1 MDVYNNKLKVN
12 CFILCTRMLWQ
23 KKWENLRL
31 DTFRSI
37 FVRPCCL
44 CVSKAPV
51 IFKVLIGR
59 NCDPEVKHLTTHHM
73 VEMGDK
79 QDTQDSETISTDD
92 DDEMEMCQMEG
103 ADDEEMDD
111 ETQDDKVYLPGEPL
125 EEGEELV
132 CDESAYLMYH
142 QAQTGVL
149 VDIICL
155 YID

>member
-1 MDVYNNKLKVN
+1 
-12 CFILCTRMLWQ
+12 
-23 KKWENLRL
+23 
-31 DTFRSI
+31 
-37 FVRPCCL
+37 
-44 CVSKAPV
+44 
-51 IFKVLIGR
+51 
-59 NCDPEVKHLTTHHM
+59 M

-79 QDTQDSETISTDD
+79 QDTQNSETISTDD

-111 ETQDDKVYLPGEPL
+111 ETHDDKVYLPGEPL

-132 CDESAYLMYH
+132 CDESAYMMYH

-155 YID
+155 HID